1 MPVNWCEEL
10 GTVLANDEVI
20 DGKSE
25 RGGYPVVRKDMKQW
39 VIDIPAFAEDLL
51 SGLDEIDWPES
62 TKEMQRNWIGK
73 SEGVEVE
80 FKIKDGGKFSIYTT
94 CIETIYGITFMVLAP
109 ENKLVDE
116 LKDRI
121 NNWDEVEEYRKET
134 AKKSDFD
141 RTELNKGK
149 SGVKL
154 DGVLAINPV
163 NGKEVPIFLGDF
175 VLASYGTGAVMAVP
189 SHDQRDYEYAI
200 EHNIDM
206 IQVIDGRDTNECAF
220 EKGDYLGKGC
230 KLINS
235 EEFTGLTVEEA
246 KVAITEKLVNMG
258 CGKKKTNYR
267 IREWIFARQ
276 RYWGEPIP
284 VIHLEDGRDVVLD
297 DKDLPLVLPEMD
309 DYKGRNGL
317 APLENATEWKNV
329 EIDGVKG
336 VRETS
341 TMPGSAG
348 SSWYFLRYIDP
359 TNDEVFADKEL
370 LDHWM
375 PVDLYVGGPEHAVG
389 HLLYARMWNQFLYNK
404 GYVSVKEPFKKLV
417 HQGMILGSNGI
428 KMGKRYPEYVVN
440 PDDVIKEYGTDTLR
454 MYEMFMGPLEADKPW
469 NDEAVNGIKKFL
481 DRVWRLYHEDS
492 KEFKDNSNLDKV
504 YNQTVKKVTEDYESL
519 NFNTAIS
526 QMMIFVNAVYKED
539 SWNEEYAKGLV
550 KLLNPIVPHITEE
563 IWNEVF
569 KNTESIAYEQWPTYD
584 ESKLVDNTYELV
596 VQVNGKVR
604 GKIEVSS
611 DISDEEI
618 KSMAKEIEN
627 VQRFIEG
634 HEIVKEIIV
643 PKKLVSIVIK

>member
-1 MPVNWCEEL
+1 
-10 GTVLANDEVI
+10 
-20 DGKSE
+20 
-25 RGGYPVVRKDMKQW
+25 
-39 VIDIPAFAEDLL
+39 
-51 SGLDEIDWPES
+51 
-62 TKEMQRNWIGK
+62 
-73 SEGVEVE
+73 
-80 FKIKDGGKFSIYTT
+80 
-94 CIETIYGITFMVLAP
+94 
-109 ENKLVDE
+109 
-116 LKDRI
+116 
-121 NNWDEVEEYRKET
+121 
-134 AKKSDFD
+134 
-141 RTELNKGK
+141 
-149 SGVKL
+149 
-154 DGVLAINPV
+154 
-163 NGKEVPIFLGDF
+163 
-175 VLASYGTGAVMAVP
+175 
-189 SHDQRDYEYAI
+189 
-200 EHNIDM
+200 
-206 IQVIDGRDTNECAF
+206 
-220 EKGDYLGKGC
+220 
-230 KLINS
+230 
-235 EEFTGLTVEEA
+235 
-246 KVAITEKLVNMG
+246 
-258 CGKKKTNYR
+258 
-267 IREWIFARQ
+267 
-276 RYWGEPIP
+276 
-284 VIHLEDGRDVVLD
+284 
-297 DKDLPLVLPEMD
+297 
-309 DYKGRNGL
+309 
-317 APLENATEWKNV
+317 
-329 EIDGVKG
+329 
-336 VRETS
+336 
-341 TMPGSAG
+341 MPGSAG